1 MTFFYHEEGALQG
14 NRACNFV
21 VFFGLFFFFFLFL
34 FFFRFETVVPRKTSL
49 TRTILGA
56 QKRNQ
61 VNTSSAFA
69 SRLVAAASSEV
80 TSLRA
85 SRHASFF
92 SLALYLFLLLSFLS
106 LATFGHEAERSM
118 TRVSSI
124 VRYARKYNASCY
136 LCRPCVLPL
145 IAALVHYFYQYC
157 Q

>member
-21 VFFGLFFFFFLFL
+21 VFFGLFFFFFFLFL
-34 FFFRFETVVPRKTSL
+34 FFFRFETVIPRKTSL

-145 IAALVHYFYQYC
+145 TAALHVYQYC